1 MNDIISV
8 LGILTAISTYL
19 MSMLSTEFE
28 KVKTLTNVRILEK
41 KSKIRN
47 VGFKYFLIVVL
58 MNLLLLLAISYKI
71 YEFGIKNILDF
82 DKINPFVLILD
93 CYVLLLFIIAMI
105 EFTGIIKAYRNLN

>member
-28 KVKTLTNVRILEK
+28 KINTLTNVIRLEK

-47 VGFKYFLIVVL
+47 VGLKYFLIVVL
-58 MNLLLLLAISYKI
+58 MNLLLLLATSFKI
-71 YEFGIKNILDF
+71 YEFGVNNILDF

-93 CYVLLLFIIAMI
+93 CYIFLLCILSINELIK
-105 EFTGIIKAYRNLN
+105 IIKEYKS